1 MYHLLADAGQIS
13 DEGKHI
19 SITGA
24 DYNHIVNVLR
34 MKKGDEIS
42 VSISNGDDRE
52 YRYGIEEITDS
63 EVTGSLRFI
72 KEEGLELPSR
82 IYLFQGL
89 PKSDK
94 MEFIVQKAVELGAY
108 AVIPVRCSRCV
119 VKLDDK
125 KAAAKAGR
133 WQTIAKSAAEQS
145 RRAIVPEVMLPMTMK
160 EAVGF
165 AADMDVRLIPYELA
179 SGMNHTREIIESVR
193 PGQKIAFFIGP
204 EGGFDEKEIKLA
216 MDAGIEPVT
225 MGRRILRTETAG
237 LTMLSWLMYQLD

>member
-94 MEFIVQKAVELGAY
+94 MEFIVQKAVELGVY